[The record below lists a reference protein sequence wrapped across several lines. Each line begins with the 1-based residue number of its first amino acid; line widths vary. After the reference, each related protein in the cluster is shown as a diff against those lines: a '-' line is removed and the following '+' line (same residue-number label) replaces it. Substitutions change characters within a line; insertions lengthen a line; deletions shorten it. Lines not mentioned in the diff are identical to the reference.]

1 MLEDGDVLEIS
12 HGSAEI
18 IDTVESGT
26 IYMEGRNSMN
36 SKGSLMKERM
46 DLMSGGVVTIT
57 ANISEVDNTIE
68 GQILYDS
75 RGFQE
80 NNENEPILKSSIKM
94 VQTALEEKWLGV
106 LDFTEIEKNV
116 SDLVS
121 ENIYKETEKRPVII
135 TLLKLI

>member
-1 MLEDGDVLEIS
+1 
-12 HGSAEI
+12 
-18 IDTVESGT
+18 
-26 IYMEGRNSMN
+26 MN
-36 SKGSLMKERM
+36 SQGSLMKERM

-80 NNENEPILKSSIKM
+80 NNENEPILKSCVKM